1 MIIPLIGRI
10 DSQNAAETEE
20 RLTAQTAGAASVV
33 FDANELQYISSAGLR
48 VLLRIRKAHPDMKIV
63 NVHSDVYEILDM
75 TGFTEIMP
83 VEKAYR
89 VVSIEGCEEIGHG
102 ANGNLYRIDRDNV
115 VKVYKNPDLLRR
127 HQGRQQLRLGL

>member
-1 MIIPLIGRI
+1 MMIPLIGRI

-63 NVHSDVYEILDM
+63 NVHSDVY
-75 TGFTEIMP
+75 
-83 VEKAYR
+83 A
-89 VVSIEGCEEIGHG
+89 S
-102 ANGNLYRIDRDNV
+102 
-115 VKVYKNPDLLRR
+115 
-127 HQGRQQLRLGL
+127 